1 MDFNQ
6 GYILENVKV
15 QLRPL
20 ANTDFDALLQFSR
33 NEPEILRYS
42 LLLVI
47 GIIFVWF
54 FLSQFCTKRWFLREI
69 NRREN

>member
-47 GIIFVWF
+47 GIIFV
-54 FLSQFCTKRWFLREI
+54 
-69 NRREN
+69 